1 MAVVARIAQG
11 GRIVIPAEYRH
22 ALGLHDGDEVIVQRE
37 GDALLLST
45 RREAIRRAQ
54 VLVRRYVPQG
64 ESLADELLADR
75 RAEAL
80 RE

>member
-1 MAVVARIAQG
+1 MAVVARITQG
-11 GRIVIPAEYRH
+11 RRIVIPVEYRH
-22 ALGLHDGDEVIVQRE
+22 ALGLREGDEVIVQRD
-37 GDALLLST
+37 GDTLLLST

-54 VLVRRYVPQG
+54 ALVRRCIPQDV
-64 ESLADELLADR
+64 SLAGELLAER